1 VAQGRLSGPLGVP
14 GDHRAQ
20 DVLVLGVRLI
30 QSLVRAGQ
38 DRLADE
44 SSGQPAQL
52 GEDRPEPR
60 AAAEVLDE
68 AMECHV
74 VVRPPWP
81 DRLCSHECD

>member
-1 VAQGRLSGPLGVP
+1 MAQGRVSGPFGVP
-14 GDHRAQ
+14 GDDRAQ
-20 DVLVLGVRLI
+20 DFLVLGVRLI

-44 SSGQPAQL
+44 SGGQPAQL

-60 AAAEVLDE
+60 AAAVVLDE
-68 AMECHV
+68 AMERHV

-81 DRLCSHECD
+81 DRLCPHECD